1 MLAESQN
8 WQRFLG
14 AGEVRHTS
22 CFQFTTFMPSEK
34 KNLAAANES
43 SGLATSTPKD
53 IKSEKLA
60 VAQEGQEQATQRAQ
74 TWQRTRE
81 NFQIIAIALA
91 LALFIRAFVAE
102 PRFIPSDSMLPTL
115 QIGDRLVVEKIS
127 YRFRTPATGEIV
139 VFDPPQQL
147 QIQGYAKDQA
157 FIKRVVGTPGQTVE
171 IQDGKVY
178 LNDRPLDENYIAEPP
193 AYEMKKAQVPEDQL
207 FVMGDN
213 RNNSN
218 DSHVWGFLPKQNV
231 IGHACFRFW
240 PFSRIS
246 RL

>member
-1 MLAESQN
+1 MA
-8 WQRFLG
+8 
-14 AGEVRHTS
+14 
-22 CFQFTTFMPSEK
+22 SEK
-34 KNLAAANES
+34 KNLAAPNQS
-43 SGLATSTPKD
+43 SGASDATPEDNQLGESTVADRTNEQETPKP
-53 IKSEKLA
+53 KF
-60 VAQEGQEQATQRAQ
+60 
-74 TWQRTRE
+74 WQRTRE
-81 NFQIIAIALA
+81 NIQIITIALA
-91 LALFIRAFVAE
+91 LALLIRAFVAE

-115 QIGDRLVVEKIS
+115 EVGDRLVVEKIS
-127 YRFRTPATGEIV
+127 YRFRLPATGEII

-157 FIKRVVGTPGQTVE
+157 FIKRVIGTPGQIVQ

-178 LNDRPLDENYIAEPP
+178 LNGTPLQEGYIAEPP
-193 AYEMKKAQVPEDQL
+193 NYQMEPVRVPENQL

-240 PFSRIS
+240 PFSRIG
-246 RL
+246 RV

>member
-1 MLAESQN
+1 MS
-8 WQRFLG
+8 
-14 AGEVRHTS
+14 
-22 CFQFTTFMPSEK
+22 SEK
-34 KNLAAANES
+34 NNLAAANQS
-43 SGLATSTPKD
+43 SGASDSTPED
-53 IKSEKLA
+53 IKLGESTVVDRTK
-60 VAQEGQEQATQRAQ
+60 EQATSQSKF
-74 TWQRTRE
+74 WQRTRE
-81 NFQIIAIALA
+81 NIQIIAIALA

-115 QIGDRLVVEKIS
+115 EVGDRLVVEKIS
-127 YRFRTPATGEIV
+127 YRFRLPTTGEII

-157 FIKRVVGTPGQTVE
+157 FIKRVIGTPGQIVQ

-178 LNDRPLDENYIAEPP
+178 LNGTPLQEDYIAEPP
-193 AYEMKKAQVPEDQL
+193 KYQMQAVRVPENQL

-240 PFSRIS
+240 PFSRTG
-246 RL
+246 RV

>member
-1 MLAESQN
+1 MLVRSRYQLFSVQTYMALEKKDLAAVNQSHELANSTPEDIKQEELRVAEGHQEKAN
-8 WQRFLG
+8 QRAKFWQR
-14 AGEVRHTS
+14 
-22 CFQFTTFMPSEK
+22 M
-34 KNLAAANES
+34 
-43 SGLATSTPKD
+43 
-53 IKSEKLA
+53 
-60 VAQEGQEQATQRAQ
+60 
-74 TWQRTRE
+74 RE
-81 NFQIIAIALA
+81 NLQIIAIALA

-115 QIGDRLVVEKIS
+115 EVGDRLVVEKIS
-127 YRFRTPATGEIV
+127 YRFHAPAKGDIV

-157 FIKRVVGTPGQTVE
+157 FIKRVIGTPGQT
-171 IQDGKVY
+171 IQIQNGRVY
-178 LNDRPLDENYIAEPP
+178 LNNIPLKEDYIAQPP
-193 AYEMKKAQVPEDQL
+193 NYQMAVVRVPEDQL

-240 PFSRIS
+240 PLSRIGQ
-246 RL
+246 L